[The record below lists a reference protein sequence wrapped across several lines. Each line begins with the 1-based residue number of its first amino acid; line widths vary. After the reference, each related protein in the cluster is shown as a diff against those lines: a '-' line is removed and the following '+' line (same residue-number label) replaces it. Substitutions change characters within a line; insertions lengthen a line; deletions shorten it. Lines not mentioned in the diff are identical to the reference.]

1 MNIKT
6 SIAIGLLILLLCSN
20 CTNDNKTNQPESTAI
35 LAERPP
41 MGWNSWICFG
51 TSVTED
57 EVKANA
63 DFMAE
68 NLKKYGWEYIVI
80 DAGWYAPGMETL
92 EQYESS
98 TPHQIID
105 KFGRLIVDTEKFPSA
120 KNGEGLK
127 PLADYLHSRGL
138 KLGIH
143 IMRGIPIQAVEANT
157 PIKGTSYRARD
168 IVNTDSRCKWYFG
181 FYGIDMS
188 KPGAQEYYDSL
199 FELYDSWGIDYVKAD
214 DLLSP
219 IYAHDE
225 IEAITKAARKRKR
238 PFVLSLSPGPA
249 PVENIK
255 HLQSVAQLW
264 RISEDFWDDWEALKE
279 QFPLCRKW
287 QKYICKGHWP
297 DADMLPI
304 GYIKQDYSPDIT
316 TLFTKDEQVT
326 MLTLWSIFRSPLIIG
341 GEMTKFDD
349 FTMSLLTNEG
359 ILKMHRNARHSHQV
373 WRRKMN
379 GSEIVLWTAA
389 DAEGGQYAALF
400 NIGEN
405 AADISVPLTELEI
418 YEAKDITELWSNEA
432 FHADNISAD
441 LAPHSAKAYYLS
453 R

>member
-20 CTNDNKTNQPESTAI
+20 CTNVNKTNQPESTAI

-92 EQYESS
+92 EQYESA

-105 KFGRLIVDTEKFPSA
+105 KFGRLIVDAEKFPSA

-188 KPGAQEYYDSL
+188 KPGAQEYHDS
-199 FELYDSWGIDYVKAD
+199 
-214 DLLSP
+214 
-219 IYAHDE
+219 
-225 IEAITKAARKRKR
+225 
-238 PFVLSLSPGPA
+238 
-249 PVENIK
+249 
-255 HLQSVAQLW
+255 
-264 RISEDFWDDWEALKE
+264 
-279 QFPLCRKW
+279 
-287 QKYICKGHWP
+287 
-297 DADMLPI
+297 
-304 GYIKQDYSPDIT
+304 
-316 TLFTKDEQVT
+316 
-326 MLTLWSIFRSPLIIG
+326 
-341 GEMTKFDD
+341 
-349 FTMSLLTNEG
+349 
-359 ILKMHRNARHSHQV
+359 
-373 WRRKMN
+373 
-379 GSEIVLWTAA
+379 
-389 DAEGGQYAALF
+389 
-400 NIGEN
+400 
-405 AADISVPLTELEI
+405 
-418 YEAKDITELWSNEA
+418 
-432 FHADNISAD
+432 
-441 LAPHSAKAYYLS
+441 
-453 R
+453 

>member
-20 CTNDNKTNQPESTAI
+20 CTNVNKTNQPESTAI

-92 EQYESS
+92 EQYESA

-105 KFGRLIVDTEKFPSA
+105 KFGRLIVDAEKFPSA

-181 FYGIDMS
+181 FYGIDTS

-199 FELYDSWGIDYVKAD
+199 FELYESWGIDYVKAD

-225 IEAITKAARKRKR
+225 IEAITKAARKGKR
-238 PFVLSLSPGPA
+238 PIVLSLSPGPA

-264 RISEDFWDDWEALKE
+264 RISEDFCDNWEALKE

-287 QKYICKGHWP
+287 
-297 DADMLPI
+297 
-304 GYIKQDYSPDIT
+304 
-316 TLFTKDEQVT
+316 
-326 MLTLWSIFRSPLIIG
+326 
-341 GEMTKFDD
+341 
-349 FTMSLLTNEG
+349 
-359 ILKMHRNARHSHQV
+359 
-373 WRRKMN
+373 
-379 GSEIVLWTAA
+379 
-389 DAEGGQYAALF
+389 
-400 NIGEN
+400 
-405 AADISVPLTELEI
+405 
-418 YEAKDITELWSNEA
+418 
-432 FHADNISAD
+432 
-441 LAPHSAKAYYLS
+441 
-453 R
+453 